1 MQNLFLSPFY
11 APLLRMGLLLLT
23 TTIQIGLRETSAVQ
37 TKQLRQK
44 LKKSQWNTA
53 EVARPNHD
61 HNTHFAKLRLA

>member
-53 EVARPNHD
+53 EAARPNHD
-61 HNTHFAKLRLA
+61 HKTNFAKLRLV